1 MTLLIT
7 IFAAVIVTV
16 IWYIRADRNNLKLG
30 TLCLTYWGASLMWL
44 VDAVTEYLKIGA
56 EFFNPSI
63 TDMLN
68 DSFLG
73 FSVTALGL
81 VIWII
86 NLLISDQKNILKL
99 KIKNNRSDKNE
110 T

>member
-7 IFAAVIVTV
+7 IFASVIVTV
-16 IWYIRADRNNLKLG
+16 IWYIRTDRNNLKLG
-30 TLCLTYWGASLMWL
+30 TLSLMYWGASLMWL
-44 VDAVTEYLKIGA
+44 VDAVTEYFRTGA
-56 EFFNPSI
+56 EFFHPSV

-68 DSFLG
+68 DAFLG
-73 FSVTALGL
+73 FSVTAFGL

-86 NLLISDQKNILKL
+86 NLLISDPKNIFKL
-99 KIKNNRSDKNE
+99 KIKNNRSDKNG

>member
-7 IFAAVIVTV
+7 IFSAVIATV
-16 IWYIRADRNNLKLG
+16 IWYISENRKNLKLG
-30 TLCLTYWGASLMWL
+30 TLSLMYWGASLMWL
-44 VDAVTEYLKIGA
+44 VDAVTEYLETGA
-56 EFFNPSI
+56 EFFNPSV

-68 DSFLG
+68 DAFLG
-73 FSVTALGL
+73 FSVTAFGL

-86 NLLISDQKNILKL
+86 SLLISDPKNILKL
-99 KIKNNRSDKNE
+99 KIKNNRSDKNG